1 MTEHRAGAPIR
12 AMRDDAMTARVVR
25 RVPLMYAAGAD
36 ALTDRPAHVRASSGM
51 AWIGD
56 RLAVVQDDA
65 NFVALVD
72 TDNGQ
77 CEVVVLPTGHGG
89 RRQFDDGLGN
99 KRYKH
104 DFEALVAV
112 GDNPTRLMAFGSGSS
127 STRENILVVRDATTS
142 LLDVRVVSVPQFY
155 AGLRA
160 CVAFAGRELNVEGAA
175 LVGENIRLFN
185 RGNGAASKTQVPV
198 NATCDINVAALL
210 FHLEHP
216 TQARP
221 PLPQNTAQYLLGE
234 IDGVR
239 LSFTDA
245 VAVGDAVVYV
255 AAAEDSPDSIRDGA
269 VFGSAIGMIHTR
281 YGCPVARWTP
291 LTFNDGDIARVK
303 VEGVAMR
310 LSAAQVFVVVDSDDP
325 DQPSEL
331 LELELF
337 GFNLG

>member
-1 MTEHRAGAPIR
+1 MTELRAGASIR

-89 RRQFDDGLGN
+89 LRQFDDGRKN

-112 GDNPTRLMAFGSGSS
+112 GDNPTQLVAFGSGSS
-127 STRENILVVRDATTS
+127 SIRENILVVRDATTS

-160 CVAFAGRELNVEGAA
+160 CVEFAGCELNVEGAA

-185 RGNGAASKTQVPV
+185 RGNGAVSRTQVPV
-198 NATCDINVAALL
+198 NATCDINVATLL
-210 FHLEHP
+210 LHLEHP

-245 VAVGDAVVYV
+245 VAVGDSVVYV
-255 AAAEDSPDSIRDGA
+255 AAAEDSPNSIRDGA
-269 VFGSAIGMIHTR
+269 VFGSAIGVMHTR
-281 YGCPVARWTP
+281 YGCYVARWTP

-303 VEGVAMR
+303 VEGVAMGLR
-310 LSAAQVFVVVDSDDP
+310 AGQVFVVVDSDDH

-331 LELELF
+331 LELEVS
-337 GFNLG
+337 GFNLD